1 MKFSRLVFVI
11 ALILTLFPQA
21 FSQTSATNAAE
32 SKEEKE
38 KARLELVKKAVALV
52 DRAADE
58 AGLLKLPENRA
69 HINAN
74 VADLLWKR
82 DEKRAR
88 RLFRSAAEELILAQ
102 AEFEKIQSETP
113 FMSMQMS
120 QPRQQILQMVAR
132 RDAELALELLLLTR
146 PAQLVADMQKAAAEA
161 AAATGQ
167 QPAPARNEPAQMS
180 GFESRFMVQNELRLE
195 QSFTAMAA
203 QNDPQRAVKLLR
215 ENLAKNGVTGE
226 IWNSLQRLHLKDE
239 EAAKSLLADAVAKLL
254 ESDLSKKE
262 NERQAAA
269 QFLMRFSVVRPPSI
283 VPPRPVTETT
293 ATTAKKTPFQPDD
306 KMLRDVAGKIIDAFL
321 QAKNFTSLNE
331 INRLLPTLEKLVP
344 ERAAALRQ
352 KQASLKKT
360 MTGEQTQ
367 QMETQNAINNPNAA
381 PEERIKNAAKAMPGM
396 RQMIYRGAVSQ
407 MVQNGETERARQL
420 LAEAPA
426 GAERDRAL
434 ELLDSLVAQKAVK
447 DGKFDEA
454 RKIIGK
460 ITNKSAQI
468 EQLVLLARSFHAK
481 NTKEDR
487 EAAAGLM
494 DEAARL
500 IYDVPQS
507 EEETNALLSLVAG
520 YAVVEPNR
528 AFLLLDPLVE
538 QANEVMQAT
547 AVLSKYN
554 KRDIRFRSGE
564 MSYVFGVGRA
574 QSSLWRFRRE
584 LGLLAAADFERTR
597 NLTDRFTRQ
606 DMQILA
612 RLTLAQSILQE
623 RNEIEGAG
631 IGGSGAVVNF
641 GY

>member
-1 MKFSRLVFVI
+1 M
-11 ALILTLFPQA
+11 
-21 FSQTSATNAAE
+21 
-32 SKEEKE
+32 
-38 KARLELVKKAVALV
+38 
-52 DRAADE
+52 
-58 AGLLKLPENRA
+58 
-69 HINAN
+69 
-74 VADLLWKR
+74 
-82 DEKRAR
+82 
-88 RLFRSAAEELILAQ
+88 
-102 AEFEKIQSETP
+102 
-113 FMSMQMS
+113 
-120 QPRQQILQMVAR
+120 
-132 RDAELALELLLLTR
+132 
-146 PAQLVADMQKAAAEA
+146 
-161 AAATGQ
+161 
-167 QPAPARNEPAQMS
+167 
-180 GFESRFMVQNELRLE
+180 
-195 QSFTAMAA
+195 
-203 QNDPQRAVKLLR
+203 
-215 ENLAKNGVTGE
+215 
-226 IWNSLQRLHLKDE
+226 
-239 EAAKSLLADAVAKLL
+239 
-254 ESDLSKKE
+254 
-262 NERQAAA
+262 
-269 QFLMRFSVVRPPSI
+269 
-283 VPPRPVTETT
+283 
-293 ATTAKKTPFQPDD
+293 
-306 KMLRDVAGKIIDAFL
+306 
-321 QAKNFTSLNE
+321 
-331 INRLLPTLEKLVP
+331 LEKLVP
-344 ERAAALRQ
+344 ERTAALRQ

-360 MTGEQTQ
+360 MTTEQAQ
-367 QMETQNAINNPNAA
+367 QMETQNAISNPNAV
-381 PEERIKNAAKAMPGM
+381 PEERIKNALKAMPGM
-396 RQMIYRGAVSQ
+396 RQMIYRGAVTQ
-407 MVQNGETERARQL
+407 MVQNGEAERARQL

-426 GAERDRAL
+426 GVERDKAL

-454 RKIIGK
+454 RKTIGR

-564 MSYVFGVGRA
+564 MSYVFGTGRA
-574 QSSLWRFRRE
+574 QSSLGRFRRE
-584 LGLLAAADFERTR
+584 LNLLATADFERTR

-631 IGGSGAVVNF
+631 IGSSGAMVTPT
-641 GY
+641 Y

>member
-11 ALILTLFPQA
+11 ALFLTLFPQA
-21 FSQTSATNAAE
+21 FSQTSAANAAE

-58 AGLLKLPENRA
+58 AALLKLPENRA

-102 AEFEKIQSETP
+102 AEFEKIQGEMP
-113 FMSMQMS
+113 LMSMQMS
-120 QPRQQILQMVAR
+120 QPRHQILQMVAR
-132 RDAELALELLLLTR
+132 RDAEFALELLLLTR
-146 PAQLVADMQKAAAEA
+146 PAQLAAEMQKAAAET
-161 AAATGQ
+161 AATGQ

-195 QSFTAMAA
+195 QSFAAMAA

-269 QFLMRFSVVRPPSI
+269 QFLMRFSIVRPPSI
-283 VPPRPVTETT
+283 VPPRTVTETT

-321 QAKNFTSLNE
+321 QAKNFTSLSE
-331 INRLLPTLEKLVP
+331 INRLLPTLEKLIP

-360 MTGEQTQ
+360 MTGEQNQ
-367 QMETQNAINNPNAA
+367 QMEMQNAINNPNATA
-381 PEERIKNAAKAMPGM
+381 EERIKNASKAMPGM
-396 RQMIYRGAVSQ
+396 RQMFYREAVSK
-407 MVQNGETERARQL
+407 MVQNGESERARQL

-454 RKIIGK
+454 RKIIGR

-468 EQLVLLARSFHAK
+468 EQLVLLARTFHAK

-500 IYDVPQS
+500 IDDVPQS

-564 MSYVFGVGRA
+564 MSYVFGTGRA

-584 LGLLAAADFERTR
+584 LGLLAAADFERAR

-631 IGGSGAVVNF
+631 IGSSGMVVNLA
-641 GY
+641 Y